1 MYAHLDRAVDG
12 VAALLGMSGIT
23 RRITSPLAA
32 VDFRAGEAGVLGS
45 RTGVSGPAEGL
56 FSTFA
61 GAPVSGL
68 EGGALFP
75 RECMSANTIT
85 IAITTPA
92 SASMG
97 LRFGKALG
105 SRIVLAAGAATA
117 LISASDAGA
126 GECPPGWSRA

>member
-1 MYAHLDRAVDG
+1 
-12 VAALLGMSGIT
+12 
-23 RRITSPLAA
+23 
-32 VDFRAGEAGVLGS
+32 
-45 RTGVSGPAEGL
+45 
-56 FSTFA
+56 
-61 GAPVSGL
+61 
-68 EGGALFP
+68 
-75 RECMSANTIT
+75 MSANTIT

-126 GECPPGWSRA
+126 GGVSARLESRLNLLHRRSSLGIELQAVPDDAMVRFGNAFGQAAFPGDCSISDTFWVWRR